1 MLIASRDR
9 VKSKEALVGVARPT
23 FERRQLGLTLRR
35 LRDQAGKPQQVAADL
50 LKKTRTRIVQLED
63 GTATI
68 SQEELV
74 KLLDCYG
81 VAGGERETVL
91 ELGAQARRRQKRR
104 VHVDHLPDAYQR
116 FADLEASASEINW
129 FETGII
135 PGLLQSPSYMRAV
148 FAECEG
154 VWWEKDDAE
163 GQDRLAYRIERQAR
177 LLESDERR
185 IFRFVVTED
194 ALHANLGSPD
204 VMREQLGH
212 LLALLDAHPD
222 LTVRVLRNDAY
233 PNPSRGRGLWIFG
246 FGERAAPV
254 GYSPAANGPSTYH
267 DDEAD
272 TSRMLRAF
280 YRIWEQSLSRGESRR
295 LIEGIAKE

>member
-1 MLIASRDR
+1 M
-9 VKSKEALVGVARPT
+9 GVARPT

-50 LKKTRTRIVQLED
+50 LEKTRTRIVQLED

-81 VAGGERETVL
+81 VTGDERETVL

-154 VWWEKDDAE
+154 VWWEADGE
-163 GQDRLAYRIERQAR
+163 QGRDRLTYRIERQAR
-177 LLESDERR
+177 LFESDERR
-185 IFRFVVTED
+185 ILRFVVTED

-204 VMREQLGH
+204 VMKEQSNHILS
-212 LLALLDAHPD
+212 LLDAHPD
-222 LTVRVLRNDAY
+222 LTVRVLRNDAH
-233 PNPSRGRGLWIFG
+233 PNPARGGGLWIFG
-246 FGERAAPV
+246 FGDRAAPV
-254 GYSPAANGPSTYH
+254 GYSPAVLGPSAYY

-272 TSRMLRAF
+272 TSRMLQAF
-280 YRIWEQSLSRGESRR
+280 YRVWELSLSRRESRR
-295 LIEGIAKE
+295 MIEGIAKE

>member
-1 MLIASRDR
+1 
-9 VKSKEALVGVARPT
+9 VGVARPT

-35 LRDQAGKPQQVAADL
+35 LRDQAGKPQQAAADL

-68 SQEELV
+68 SIEELV

-81 VAGGERETVL
+81 VSGAERKTVM
-91 ELGAQARRRQKRR
+91 ELGVQARRRQKRR

-116 FADLEASASEINW
+116 FADLEASANEINW

-154 VWWEKDDAE
+154 VWWEADDDQ
-163 GQDRLAYRIERQAR
+163 GRDRLAYRIERQAR
-177 LLESDERR
+177 LFESDMRR
-185 IFRFVVTED
+185 ILRFVVTED
-194 ALHANLGSPD
+194 SLHANMGSPG
-204 VMREQLGH
+204 VMKEQSNHILS
-212 LLALLDAHPD
+212 LIDAHPD
-222 LTVRVLRNDAY
+222 LTVRVLRNDTY
-233 PNPSRGRGLWIFG
+233 PNPARGGGLWIFG
-246 FGERAAPV
+246 FGERGTPV
-254 GYSPAANGPSTYH
+254 AYSPAIGGPSAYY

-272 TSRMLRAF
+272 TSRMLQAF
-280 YRIWEQSLSRGESRR
+280 YRIWELSLSRRESRR
-295 LIEGIAKE
+295 MIESSAKE

>member
-1 MLIASRDR
+1 M
-9 VKSKEALVGVARPT
+9 GTARPT

-50 LKKTRTRIVQLED
+50 LGKTRTRIVQLED
-63 GTATI
+63 GTATV
-68 SQEELV
+68 SQEELA
-74 KLLDCYG
+74 KLLDCFG
-81 VAGGERETVL
+81 VTGDERDTVL
-91 ELGAQARRRQKRR
+91 ELGLQARRRQKRR
-104 VHVDHLPDAYQR
+104 VYVDQLPDAYQR

-129 FETGII
+129 FETGIV

-154 VWWEKDDAE
+154 VWWDENDTQ
-163 GQDRLAYRIERQAR
+163 GQDRLAYRLERQAR
-177 LLESDERR
+177 LLDSDERR

-194 ALHANLGSPD
+194 ALCANLGSPD
-204 VMREQLGH
+204 VMREQLSH

-233 PNPSRGRGLWIFG
+233 PNPARGRGLWIFG
-246 FGERAAPV
+246 FGDRAAPV
-254 GYSPAANGPSTYH
+254 GYSPAAHGPSAYH

-280 YRIWEQSLSRGESRR
+280 YRIWEQSLSRRESRR
-295 LIEGIAKE
+295 MIESSAKE

>member
-1 MLIASRDR
+1 M
-9 VKSKEALVGVARPT
+9 GVARPT

-68 SQEELV
+68 SQEELI

-81 VAGGERETVL
+81 VTGDERETVL

-148 FAECEG
+148 LAEGEG
-154 VWWEKDDAE
+154 VWWDADNTE
-163 GQDRLAYRIERQAR
+163 GGDRLAYRIERQAR
-177 LLESDERR
+177 LFESDQRR
-185 IFRFVVTED
+185 ILRFVVTED

-204 VMREQLGH
+204 VMKEQSSHILT
-212 LLALLDAHPD
+212 LLDAHPD
-222 LTVRVLRNDAY
+222 LTVRVLRNDAH
-233 PNPSRGRGLWIFG
+233 PNPARGNGLWLFG
-246 FGERAAPV
+246 FGDRAAPV
-254 GYSPAANGPSTYH
+254 GYSPAILGPSTYY
-267 DDEAD
+267 DEAD
-272 TSRMLRAF
+272 TSRMLQAF
-280 YRIWEQSLSRGESRR
+280 YRVWELSLSRRESRR
-295 LIEGIAKE
+295 LIESSAKE